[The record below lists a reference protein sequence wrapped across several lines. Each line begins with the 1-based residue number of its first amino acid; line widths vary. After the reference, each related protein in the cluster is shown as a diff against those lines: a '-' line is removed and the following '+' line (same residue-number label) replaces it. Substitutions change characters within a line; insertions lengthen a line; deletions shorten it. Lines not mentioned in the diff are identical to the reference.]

1 MTNEK
6 RIMKSK
12 LGIYIINL
20 GAFDA
25 VDYFRRAQP
34 CIALSMDHNLDT
46 WKEIRKVSPNTF
58 VIGRHYIDDPDQH
71 FEDNPEG
78 RAEQFF
84 QKMKPDADKMRGV
97 YDAWMSYNE
106 SVVKTVDSAKKL
118 SRFHVRWGDL
128 MRQAKLVSCAYSF
141 ATGNPEIEL
150 WEHLADGLR
159 HCDLLSLHEYSAP
172 TMDRDQ
178 SWLCLRYRR
187 AMNALPADARR
198 PIVITE
204 TGIDG
209 GTLPDPTQA
218 QRGWTFYTDEA
229 GYVSTLKWYDNEI
242 QKDDYVIGGA
252 IFAMA
257 GWGINGSFSIIG
269 RNQIRDYIAQG
280 GTPPPVVIQPP
291 AQLTPEQAAI
301 IAAKKLTWMPINTG
315 GALYQFAEEN
325 KLGYPQTDEFEFTFN
340 NTSYIAQVYNLGIV
354 YVKKGDWGNCKW
366 VKKPMPL

>member
-1 MTNEK
+1 
-6 RIMKSK
+6 MKSK

-20 GAFDA
+20 GVFDA

-34 CIALSMDHNLDT
+34 RIALSMDHNLET
-46 WKEIRKVSPNTF
+46 WKEIKKISPNTF
-58 VIGRHYIDDPDQH
+58 VVGRYYLDDDKQI
-71 FEDNPEG
+71 FEDDPEG
-78 RAEQFF
+78 RAEKFF
-84 QKMKPDADKMRGV
+84 QMMKPDADKMRGI

-106 SVVKTVDSAKKL
+106 IPVHSVNTAKAL

-128 MRQAKLVSCAYSF
+128 MREAKLISCAYSF
-141 ATGNPEIEL
+141 ATGNPELEY
-150 WEHLADGLR
+150 WEHLAEGLR

-178 SWLCLRYRR
+178 TWLCLRYRR

-218 QRGWTFYTDEA
+218 QKGWTFFTDEA
-229 GYVSTLKWYDNEI
+229 GYVATLKWYDNEL
-242 QKDDYVIGGA
+242 QKDDYVIGAA

-280 GTPPPVVIQPP
+280 GAPAPIVIQPP
-291 AQLTPEQAAI
+291 TSPSSVEQAAI
-301 IAAKKLTWMPINTG
+301 AAAKKLKWMPINDQS
-315 GALYQFAEEN
+315 ALYKFAQDN
-325 KLGYPQTDEFEFTFN
+325 NLGYPQTDEFEFTFN
-340 NTSYIAQVYNLGIV
+340 NVKYVGQVYNLGIV
-354 YVKKGDWGNCKW
+354 YVKQGDWGNCKW
-366 VKKPMPL
+366 VNKPKT